1 MNKIYLCAV
10 CQNKIEFDEKD
21 GVVIVY
27 GCSSCKEKLGHKI
40 DGMIEAHKEPIRLN
54 AIGGEGCKISIEE
67 KIIRHNLNAVDM
79 LCKVMN
85 RER

>member
-1 MNKIYLCAV
+1 MNEIYLCAV
-10 CQNKIEFDEKD
+10 CQNKIEVDEKD
-21 GVVIVY
+21 GIVIVY
-27 GCSSCKEKLGHKI
+27 GCSTCREKLVHKI
-40 DGMIEAHKEPIRLN
+40 NDMIGATSVRLS
-54 AIGGEGCKISIEE
+54 AVATEGCKISVEE